1 MTCPWTNARNVS
13 HILHLFLMIL
23 PRCSK
28 NRTSQ
33 GGLVICCSSFPQLFP
48 ECPVVTVTLTSIDRL
63 VGSPPTPGVSIARG
77 ASQLT
82 ITEWRLCAGSCPLLA
97 SQTGP
102 CLRATIPWS
111 LQADTTEQSTSLF
124 HSLIKPKALMIKSG
138 FFRPSAVE
146 FIFPYSLSGLHL
158 PVTFICIWY
167 FHLSVKKLLQGELS
181 QTEEKEHES
190 FRVIIVEVDSHFPR
204 EGAGFAPKTMENS
217 I

>member
-1 MTCPWTNARNVS
+1 MSSCHSDTDKHWQACG
-13 HILHLFLMIL
+13 L
-23 PRCSK
+23 PPNPRS
-28 NRTSQ
+28 RYSQ
-33 GGLVICCSSFPQLFP
+33 RS
-48 ECPVVTVTLTSIDRL
+48 
-63 VGSPPTPGVSIARG
+63 
-77 ASQLT
+77 LT
-82 ITEWRLCAGSCPLLA
+82 INNHRMKAVCWLSSAACKSDRPLPH
-97 SQTGP
+97 SH
-102 CLRATIPWS
+102 IPWS